1 MGEIPLD
8 FNGKTALL
16 DGGKGT
22 LTISPSREEES
33 SFLSQMRYEDKIA
46 IEHDKYM
53 RSLLNTPAVTR
64 GGHRV
69 MIYANIGDSS
79 EVEGALLNGAEG
91 IGLLRSEF
99 LYLSRSTYP
108 SEEELFCAYKEIV
121 NKMQGKRVIIRTLDI
136 GADKR
141 RKTQPL
147 AIVV

>member
-1 MGEIPLD
+1 MGIPAIVGVGEIPLD

-79 EVEGALLNGAEG
+79 EVEGHRTRPDPSP
-91 IGLLRSEF
+91 LRF
-99 LYLSRSTYP
+99 P
-108 SEEELFCAYKEIV
+108 SLHPSPACPAS
-121 NKMQGKRVIIRTLDI
+121 
-136 GADKR
+136 
-141 RKTQPL
+141 
-147 AIVV
+147 